1 MFGQR
6 APGELVARASRTI
19 INVIAGQQT
28 VIGNGRQPGY
38 LEGYGV
44 IDADQV
50 RDLASEATLR
60 LLTEPAVSPAEAL
73 RYQPTAALERW
84 IRMRDL
90 TCRHRGVEPQMH
102 VPTTPGAE
110 CVSPK
115 STATEARRRRG
126 ATRRARP

>member
-44 IDADQV
+44 ID
-50 RDLASEATLR
+50 ASEATLR